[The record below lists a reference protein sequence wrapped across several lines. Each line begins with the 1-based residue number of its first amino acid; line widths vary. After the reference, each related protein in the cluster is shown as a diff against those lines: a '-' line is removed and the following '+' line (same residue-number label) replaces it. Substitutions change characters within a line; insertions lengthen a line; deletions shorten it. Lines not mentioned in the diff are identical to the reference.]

1 MVTDVALW
9 PGPHLGKVRVH
20 PQPPRVNRTSVA
32 SEPTDALD
40 RTRTKLL
47 RSNLSCTLALYWL
60 AAPMTETIDAAIIGL
75 VTGTYELESAFKRSF
90 GCPPAT
96 WRNSEEGN

>member
-1 MVTDVALW
+1 
-9 PGPHLGKVRVH
+9 
-20 PQPPRVNRTSVA
+20 
-32 SEPTDALD
+32 
-40 RTRTKLL
+40 
-47 RSNLSCTLALYWL
+47 
-60 AAPMTETIDAAIIGL
+60 MTETIDAAIIGL